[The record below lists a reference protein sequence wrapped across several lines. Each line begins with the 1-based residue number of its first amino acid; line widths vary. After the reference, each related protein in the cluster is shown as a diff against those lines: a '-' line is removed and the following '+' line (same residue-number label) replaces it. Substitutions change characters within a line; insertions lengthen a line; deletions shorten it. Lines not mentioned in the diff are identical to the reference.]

1 MNTGIAPPRAEIYGL
16 VRDKDGKPKI
26 DGDPRKLPQPIKDM
40 MSVLEYMQA
49 IRDFEEGA

>member
-1 MNTGIAPPRAEIYGL
+1 MNAGMPTPKPQMYGL
-16 VRDKDGKPKI
+16 VRDKNGKPRI
-26 DGDPRKLPQPIKDM
+26 DGDPRELPQPIKDM